1 MLKQGDKFNIN
12 GIEVSYEGST
22 KETKGLVCACGCGKP
37 ATSRMYQ
44 VAPTSH
50 LVNGKKDILSFRE
63 SCFKKIR
70 EKASEETIPYELNP
84 LQEKA
89 VAHLM
94 KIEVSRAIVSTINNS
109 EKVKDMK
116 CRFDEI
122 WSSVFD
128 QVKFWYQNLP
138 TGSRLNKTNIN
149 GAVKWLK
156 KYRQIT
162 VAYQNENLENY

>member
-1 MLKQGDKFNIN
+1 MLKQGDKFDIN

-22 KETKGLVCACGCGKP
+22 KETDGMTCACGCGKP
-37 ATSRMYQ
+37 ATSRMYL
-44 VAPTSH
+44 VSPTSH
-50 LVNGKKDILSFRE
+50 LVNGEKDILSFRE

-70 EKASEETIPYELNP
+70 EKSEENNIPYELNP

-89 VAHLM
+89 INHLM
-94 KIEVSRAIVSTINNS
+94 KIEVSRAIVATLNSTDRN
-109 EKVKDMK
+109 MK

-122 WSSVFD
+122 WNAVFD

-138 TGSRLNKTNIN
+138 TGSKLNKTNIN

-162 VAYQNENLENY
+162 VMFQNENLEKY